1 MSDGIDWRQEWIDL
15 RNELAE
21 ETKHQIEGAYALT
34 LRMLARIDARLMT
47 PIDHPG
53 PRWSG
58 YVHKVRKLGL
68 QIEAMTERHGGPFA
82 GHHARHI
89 PRSRICILEDRAS
102 EAAA

>member
-1 MSDGIDWRQEWIDL
+1 MIDWRQELIDL

-21 ETKHQIEGAYALT
+21 ETKHQIEGAYTLR

-68 QIEAMTERHGGPFA
+68 QIETMTDRHGGPFA
-82 GHHARHI
+82 SHHARYVLCL
-89 PRSRICILEDRAS
+89 RVCILGDSAS
-102 EAAA
+102 EAAG

>member
-1 MSDGIDWRQEWIDL
+1 MIDCSQELMDL

-21 ETKHQIEGAYALT
+21 ETKHQIEGAYTLR

-82 GHHARHI
+82 GHHARYVLCL
-89 PRSRICILEDRAS
+89 RVCILGDSAS
-102 EAAA
+102 EAPA

>member
-1 MSDGIDWRQEWIDL
+1 MIDWRQELIDL

-21 ETKHQIEGAYALT
+21 ETKHQIEGAYTLT
-34 LRMLARIDARLMT
+34 LRMLARIDAQLMT
-47 PIDHPG
+47 PIDHSG

-68 QIEAMTERHGGPFA
+68 QIETMTERRGGPFA
-82 GHHARHI
+82 GHHARYVLFL
-89 PRSRICILEDRAS
+89 RVCILGDGAS